1 MVRPGSIRYSD
12 TDYARTERQRIILQ
26 KAFDKAKNADWA
38 TLNCLIQTI
47 MPQLATNVDITDLIP
62 LARNIA
68 KFHIGETAGFP
79 AARGEQDVGKIG
91 DCVIPQT
98 LEYNVKELHKFLF
111 DEEDYQVPSN
121 VKEYSSHIAQVT
133 GLTTNAKLIG
143 HVPVDQGVSAQTF
156 IKKRASRIAAQA
168 AAKDAAKKSST
179 SASDESDDESG
190 DETKKGESESSIGLD
205 EIFDPDE
212 DWIDWEEEESKSN
225 SSKGPGT
232 TTTPGKKNHTDKTT
246 EADDSLSGPGS
257 TSETKSSIAKPGS
270 TTTTAAE
277 TSASSEKTSPGASD
291 NSGVKSPV
299 TEIQEPGDSGN
310 SDAAGPGGPAG
321 PGA

>member
-1 MVRPGSIRYSD
+1 MYK
-12 TDYARTERQRIILQ
+12 RQ
-26 KAFDKAKNADWA
+26 
-38 TLNCLIQTI
+38 
-47 MPQLATNVDITDLIP
+47 
-62 LARNIA
+62 
-68 KFHIGETAGFP
+68 
-79 AARGEQDVGKIG
+79 
-91 DCVIPQT
+91 

-121 VKEYSSHIAQVT
+121 VKEYSNHIAQVT

-156 IKKRASRIAAQA
+156 IKKRASRIAAKA
-168 AAKDAAKKSST
+168 AAEASAKKSST

-232 TTTPGKKNHTDKTT
+232 TTTPGKNNHTDRTT